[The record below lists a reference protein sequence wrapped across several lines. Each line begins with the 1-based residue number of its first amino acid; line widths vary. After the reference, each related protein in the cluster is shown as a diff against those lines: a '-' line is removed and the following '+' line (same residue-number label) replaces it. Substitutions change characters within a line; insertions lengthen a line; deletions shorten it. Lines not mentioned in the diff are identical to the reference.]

1 MDAQTTLIANNSF
14 FLNGMFPLLMIFMI
28 WDMVWKG
35 IALWKAGT
43 KKQLVRFV
51 CLLVLNTFGIL
62 PIIYLIFFQKKE
74 TIEKVKMPVTIIK
87 IPSKEVKVLAKAKI
101 TKKK

>member
-1 MDAQTTLIANNSF
+1 MDAQTTLMTSNYF
-14 FLNGMFPLLMIFMI
+14 FLNGMFPFIIVLMI
-28 WDMVWKG
+28 WDMAWKG

-51 CLLVLNTFGIL
+51 CLLVLNTLGIL
-62 PIIYLIFFQKKE
+62 PMIYLIFFQKKE
-74 TIEKVKMPVTIIK
+74 RIEKVKMPITIIK
-87 IPSKEVKVLAKAKI
+87 APSKEIKVLAKAKI